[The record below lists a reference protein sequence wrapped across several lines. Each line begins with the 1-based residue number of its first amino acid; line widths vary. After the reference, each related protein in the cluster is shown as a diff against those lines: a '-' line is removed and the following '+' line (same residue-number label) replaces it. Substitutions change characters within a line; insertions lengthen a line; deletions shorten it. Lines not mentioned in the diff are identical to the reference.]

1 MPDLR
6 PHLAAAA
13 AVVVP
18 LRLGGGTRLKIVEAM
33 AMGKAIVSTTLGAE
47 GIEAVPG
54 RDILI
59 EDEPAAFADA
69 VNRLLAEP
77 DLAARIGQSAR
88 QLAVE
93 RYGWSEAARAL
104 EGFYRRILEN
114 GLVKAAL
121 IGAGQIA
128 RQHLACLKTLPGVEL
143 AAICDLSPAT
153 AEAAA
158 ERYGVRAWFTDHRAM
173 LEKAR
178 PDVVHVTTPPTSHFG
193 LAMDSLDAGAHV
205 IVEKPA
211 TPTFEEL
218 ETLVR
223 RAQEAGRHLVEDYNY
238 LFNHA
243 PQEILRRIES
253 GEFGAV
259 THVEVL
265 ICLDI
270 LGPDGFADPN
280 SPHPALTLAGGAIAD
295 FLPHL
300 ASLAHLFVGPHRTA
314 QTVWTK
320 RKPSILPFDEF
331 RAVVDAERGTAA
343 LGFSASSQ
351 PDAFWLRVYGE
362 RMQATANLFETRL
375 TFDGPRNVP
384 KPLRPFFSGLE
395 EGKTIRRAALATLLR
410 KFKGPGAYEGLW
422 ELLARTYRALADG
435 SALPVTANHVL
446 EVNRM
451 VEALKPKE
459 QRP

>member
-1 MPDLR
+1 
-6 PHLAAAA
+6 
-13 AVVVP
+13 
-18 LRLGGGTRLKIVEAM
+18 
-33 AMGKAIVSTTLGAE
+33 
-47 GIEAVPG
+47 
-54 RDILI
+54 
-59 EDEPAAFADA
+59 
-69 VNRLLAEP
+69 
-77 DLAARIGQSAR
+77 
-88 QLAVE
+88 
-93 RYGWSEAARAL
+93 
-104 EGFYRRILEN
+104 
-114 GLVKAAL
+114 VKAAL

-128 RQHLACLKTLPGVEL
+128 RQHLACLTSLPSVEL

-158 ERYGVRAWFTDHRAM
+158 ERYGIPVWFADHRTM
-173 LEKAR
+173 LKEAR
-178 PDVVHVTTPPTSHFG
+178 PDVVHVTTPPTSHFR

-211 TPTFEEL
+211 TRTFEEL
-218 ETLVR
+218 EALVR
-223 RAQEAGRHLVEDYNY
+223 RAQEVGRHLVEDYNY
-238 LFNHA
+238 VFNHA
-243 PQEILRRIES
+243 PQAIEQRIKS
-253 GEFGAV
+253 GEFGMV

-270 LGPDGFADPN
+270 LNLGFADPN
-280 SPHPALTLAGGAIAD
+280 SPHPALSLAGGAIAD

-300 ASLAHLFVGPHRTA
+300 ASLAHRFIGPHRTA
-314 QTVWTK
+314 QTVWAK
-320 RKPSILPFDEF
+320 RKASPMPFDEF
-331 RAVVDAERGTAA
+331 RGLVEGRRGTAS
-343 LGFSASSQ
+343 LGFSSNSQ

-384 KPLRPFFSGLE
+384 KPLRPFFSGLQ

-422 ELLARTYRALADG
+422 ALLAQTYAALADS
-435 SALPVTANHVL
+435 SALPVTASDVL

-459 QRP
+459 ERP

>member
-1 MPDLR
+1 
-6 PHLAAAA
+6 
-13 AVVVP
+13 
-18 LRLGGGTRLKIVEAM
+18 
-33 AMGKAIVSTTLGAE
+33 
-47 GIEAVPG
+47 
-54 RDILI
+54 
-59 EDEPAAFADA
+59 
-69 VNRLLAEP
+69 
-77 DLAARIGQSAR
+77 
-88 QLAVE
+88 
-93 RYGWSEAARAL
+93 
-104 EGFYRRILEN
+104 
-114 GLVKAAL
+114 VKAAL

-128 RQHLACLKTLPGVEL
+128 KQHLSCLKSLSGVEL
-143 AAICDLSPAT
+143 AAICDLSPAA

-158 ERYGVRAWFTDHRAM
+158 ERYRVRTWFTDHRVM
-173 LEKAR
+173 LDKAR

-211 TPTFEEL
+211 TPTFEQL
-218 ETLVR
+218 ETLVQ
-223 RAQEAGRHLVEDYNY
+223 RARQGGRHFMEDYNY
-238 LFNHA
+238 VFNYA

-270 LGPDGFADPN
+270 LGPSGFADPN
-280 SPHPALTLAGGAIAD
+280 SPHPALTLAGGAITD

-300 ASLAHLFVGPHRTA
+300 ASLAYLFVGPHRTA
-314 QTVWTK
+314 QTVWSK
-320 RKPSILPFDEF
+320 RKSSVLPFDEF
-331 RAVVDAERGTAA
+331 RAVLEAERGTAA
-343 LGFSASSQ
+343 LGFSSNSQ

-375 TFDGPRNVP
+375 TFDGPRDVP

-395 EGKTIRRAALATLLR
+395 EGGTIRRAALATLLR

-422 ELLARTYRALADG
+422 ELLTRTYRALADG
-435 SALPVTANHVL
+435 SAPPVTGNQVF
-446 EVNRM
+446 EVNQM

-459 QRP
+459 QPL

>member
-1 MPDLR
+1 M
-6 PHLAAAA
+6 
-13 AVVVP
+13 
-18 LRLGGGTRLKIVEAM
+18 
-33 AMGKAIVSTTLGAE
+33 
-47 GIEAVPG
+47 
-54 RDILI
+54 
-59 EDEPAAFADA
+59 
-69 VNRLLAEP
+69 
-77 DLAARIGQSAR
+77 
-88 QLAVE
+88 
-93 RYGWSEAARAL
+93 
-104 EGFYRRILEN
+104 
-114 GLVKAAL
+114 KAAL

-143 AAICDLSPAT
+143 AAICDLSAAT
-153 AEAAA
+153 AQAAV
-158 ERYGVRAWFTDHRAM
+158 ERYGIPACFTDHRAM
-173 LEKAR
+173 LEKVR
-178 PDVVHVTTPPTSHFG
+178 PDVVHITTPPTSHFG
-193 LAMDSLDAGAHV
+193 LAMDALAAGAHV

-211 TPTFEEL
+211 TSTFEEL
-218 ETLVR
+218 EALIR
-223 RAQEAGRHLVEDYNY
+223 RAEEAGRHLVEDYNY
-238 LFNHA
+238 LFNDA
-243 PQEILRRIES
+243 PLEILRRIES
-253 GEFGAV
+253 GELGAV

-265 ICLDI
+265 VCLDI

-314 QTVWTK
+314 QTVWVK
-320 RKPSILPFDEF
+320 RKPSPLPFDEF
-331 RAVVDAERGTAA
+331 RAVLDAERGTAA

-362 RMQATANLFETRL
+362 RMQATANLWETRL

-384 KPLRPFFSGLE
+384 KPLRPFFSSLE

-410 KFKGPGAYEGLW
+410 KFKGAGAYEGLW

-435 SALPVTANHVL
+435 STPPVAARHVL

-459 QRP
+459 QAL

>member
-1 MPDLR
+1 
-6 PHLAAAA
+6 
-13 AVVVP
+13 
-18 LRLGGGTRLKIVEAM
+18 
-33 AMGKAIVSTTLGAE
+33 
-47 GIEAVPG
+47 
-54 RDILI
+54 
-59 EDEPAAFADA
+59 
-69 VNRLLAEP
+69 
-77 DLAARIGQSAR
+77 
-88 QLAVE
+88 
-93 RYGWSEAARAL
+93 
-104 EGFYRRILEN
+104 
-114 GLVKAAL
+114 
-121 IGAGQIA
+121 
-128 RQHLACLKTLPGVEL
+128 
-143 AAICDLSPAT
+143 
-153 AEAAA
+153 
-158 ERYGVRAWFTDHRAM
+158 
-173 LEKAR
+173 
-178 PDVVHVTTPPTSHFG
+178 
-193 LAMDSLDAGAHV
+193 MDSLNAGAHV

-211 TPTFEEL
+211 TATFEEL

-223 RAQEAGRHLVEDYNY
+223 RAQETGRHLVEDYNY
-238 LFNHA
+238 VFNDA
-243 PQEILRRIES
+243 PQEILRRIEP

-270 LGPDGFADPN
+270 LGPGGFADPN

-320 RKPSILPFDEF
+320 RNPSLLPFDEF
-331 RAVVDAERGTAA
+331 RAVLDAERGTAA
-343 LGFSASSQ
+343 LGFSSSSQ

-435 SALPVTANHVL
+435 SDLPITASHVL

-459 QRP
+459 QRL

>member
-1 MPDLR
+1 M
-6 PHLAAAA
+6 
-13 AVVVP
+13 
-18 LRLGGGTRLKIVEAM
+18 
-33 AMGKAIVSTTLGAE
+33 
-47 GIEAVPG
+47 
-54 RDILI
+54 
-59 EDEPAAFADA
+59 
-69 VNRLLAEP
+69 
-77 DLAARIGQSAR
+77 
-88 QLAVE
+88 
-93 RYGWSEAARAL
+93 
-104 EGFYRRILEN
+104 
-114 GLVKAAL
+114 KAAL

-128 RQHLACLKTLPGVEL
+128 RQHLACLKTLPGVDL
-143 AAICDLSPAT
+143 VAICDLSSAT

-158 ERYGVRAWFTDHRAM
+158 ERYGIRAWFTDQRAM
-173 LEKAR
+173 LEKVR
-178 PDVVHVTTPPTSHFG
+178 PDVVHVTTPATSHFG
-193 LAMDSLDAGAHV
+193 LAMDALKAGAHV

-223 RAQEAGRHLVEDYNY
+223 RAQRAGRHLVEDYNY
-238 LFNHA
+238 VFNHA
-243 PQEILRRIES
+243 PQEILRRIET

-270 LGPDGFADPN
+270 LGPGGFADPN
-280 SPHPALTLAGGAIAD
+280 SPHPALALAGGAIAD

-300 ASLAHLFVGPHRTA
+300 ASLAHLFVGPHHIA
-314 QTVWTK
+314 QPVWTK
-320 RKPSILPFDEF
+320 RKSSVLPFDEF
-331 RAVVDAERGTAA
+331 RAVLEAERGTAA
-343 LGFSASSQ
+343 LGFSSNSQ

-362 RMQATANLFETRL
+362 RMQSTANLFETRL

-395 EGKTIRRAALATLLR
+395 EGKTIRHAALATLLR
-410 KFKGPGAYEGLW
+410 KFKEPGAYEGLW

-435 SALPVTANHVL
+435 SAPPITATDVL

-459 QRP
+459 QRL

>member
-1 MPDLR
+1 
-6 PHLAAAA
+6 
-13 AVVVP
+13 
-18 LRLGGGTRLKIVEAM
+18 
-33 AMGKAIVSTTLGAE
+33 
-47 GIEAVPG
+47 
-54 RDILI
+54 
-59 EDEPAAFADA
+59 
-69 VNRLLAEP
+69 
-77 DLAARIGQSAR
+77 
-88 QLAVE
+88 
-93 RYGWSEAARAL
+93 
-104 EGFYRRILEN
+104 
-114 GLVKAAL
+114 VKAAL

-128 RQHLACLKTLPGVEL
+128 KQHLACLKTLPGVEL
-143 AAICDLSPAT
+143 AAVCDLSPAT

-158 ERYGVRAWFTDHRAM
+158 ERYGVRSWFTDHWVM
-173 LEKAR
+173 LETAR
-178 PDVVHVTTPPTSHFG
+178 PDVVHIATPPTSHFG
-193 LAMDSLDAGAHV
+193 LAKDSLDAGAHV

-211 TPTFEEL
+211 TTSFQQL

-223 RAQEAGRHLVEDYNY
+223 RAQDSGRHFAEDYNY
-238 LFNHA
+238 LFNPA

-259 THVEVL
+259 THVEAF

-280 SPHPALTLAGGAIAD
+280 SPHPALTLAGGAVAD

-300 ASLAHLFVGPHRTA
+300 ASLAHLFVGAHRTA
-314 QTVWTK
+314 QTVWNK
-320 RKPSILPFDEF
+320 RRPSVLPYDEF
-331 RAVVDAERGTAA
+331 RALVDAERGTAI
-343 LGFSASSQ
+343 LGFSAGSQ

-362 RMQATANLFETRL
+362 RMQAAANLWETRL

-422 ELLARTYRALADG
+422 ALLARTYRALGEG
-435 SALPVTANHVL
+435 SVPPVTAKQVL

-451 VEALKPKE
+451 VEALKPRE

>member
-1 MPDLR
+1 
-6 PHLAAAA
+6 
-13 AVVVP
+13 
-18 LRLGGGTRLKIVEAM
+18 
-33 AMGKAIVSTTLGAE
+33 
-47 GIEAVPG
+47 
-54 RDILI
+54 
-59 EDEPAAFADA
+59 
-69 VNRLLAEP
+69 
-77 DLAARIGQSAR
+77 
-88 QLAVE
+88 
-93 RYGWSEAARAL
+93 
-104 EGFYRRILEN
+104 
-114 GLVKAAL
+114 VKVAL

-128 RQHLACLKTLPGVEL
+128 RQHLACLKALPEVEL
-143 AAICDLSPAT
+143 AATCDLSAAT

-158 ERYGVRAWFTDHRAM
+158 ERYGARTWFTDHRAM
-173 LEKAR
+173 LEKTR
-178 PDVVHVTTPPTSHFG
+178 PDVVHVTTPPTSHFQ
-193 LAMDSLDAGAHV
+193 LAMDSFAAGAHV
-205 IVEKPA
+205 VVEKPA
-211 TPTFEEL
+211 TSTFQEL

-223 RAQEAGRHLVEDYNY
+223 RSQEAGRHLIEDYNY
-238 LFNHA
+238 VFNRA
-243 PQEILRRIES
+243 PQEILRHIGS
-253 GEFGAV
+253 GQFGAV

-270 LGPDGFADPN
+270 IGPGGFADPN
-280 SPHPALTLAGGAIAD
+280 SPHPALNLAGGAIAD

-300 ASLAHLFVGPHRTA
+300 ASLAHVFVGAHRTA

-320 RKPSILPFDEF
+320 RKSSILPFDEF

-343 LGFSASSQ
+343 LGFSSSSQ

-375 TFDGPRNVP
+375 TFDGPRNVT

-395 EGKTIRRAALATLLR
+395 EGKTIRRAALTTLLR

-435 SALPVTANHVL
+435 SALPVRANHVL

-451 VEALKPKE
+451 VEALKPRE